1 LSVGRRTAAGD
12 QQRESVLVPGP
23 LVDEIDVQPLDFG
36 DELISI
42 LAPGGGREPPL
53 ASAESLAQLR
63 VVFPPQRRSRGD
75 LALGRFRRVQLGID
89 LVRMCLFVGSNNAVR
104 W

>member
-53 ASAESLAQLR
+53 ASA
-63 VVFPPQRRSRGD
+63 
-75 LALGRFRRVQLGID
+75 
-89 LVRMCLFVGSNNAVR
+89 
-104 W
+104 